1 MSKRADQ
8 RAHLDL
14 QINLLP
20 EREMTLLLQMLH
32 RVCTRLGVHLAG
44 EEVEELT
51 EETSVEALA
60 EELRENLPTE

>member
-14 QINLLP
+14 QINLLA

-32 RVCTRLGVHLAG
+32 RVCRRLGVHLAG

-60 EELRENLPTE
+60 EELRENLRRR